1 MMRSTVRCDD
11 MHACTHAPSR
21 APPQPCGSIR
31 RHRLD
36 VDTVGRGTECGVVLP
51 GWADFRPGDVL
62 QCVRMVRVRTRT
74 VAGEG
79 GGVRVADEA

>member
-1 MMRSTVRCDD
+1 

-62 QCVRMVRVRTRT
+62 QCVRMVRVRART
-74 VAGEG
+74 VAVEG

>member
-1 MMRSTVRCDD
+1 MRAAVHSTVLTAD
-11 MHACTHAPSR
+11 MHAR
-21 APPQPCGSIR
+21 APQPCGSIR

-62 QCVRMVRVRTRT
+62 QCVRMVRVRART
-74 VAGEG
+74 VAVEG